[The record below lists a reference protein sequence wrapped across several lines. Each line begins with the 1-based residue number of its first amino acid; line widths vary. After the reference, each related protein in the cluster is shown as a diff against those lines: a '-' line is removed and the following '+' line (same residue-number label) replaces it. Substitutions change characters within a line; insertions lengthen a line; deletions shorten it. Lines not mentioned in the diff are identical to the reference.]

1 MQLSEIVSAAPALQ
15 KLILQELPLP
25 TAWRLSKLIGLC
37 NPALD
42 FYGIQ
47 RVKCRDQS
55 EVEKLM
61 EMDINMDGFEP
72 VTIVMDDSI
81 RLSAADVK
89 TLEPFVQWE
98 VP

>member
-25 TAWRLSKLIGLC
+25 IAWRLSKLIGLC

-47 RVKCRDQS
+47 RMKCRDQN

-61 EMDINMDGFEP
+61 DMDIDMEGFEP
-72 VTIVMDDSI
+72 VTITMEASI

-89 TLEPFVQWE
+89 SLESFVKWE
-98 VP
+98 E

>member
-1 MQLSEIVSAAPALQ
+1 MQLCEIVTAAPALQ

-25 TAWRLSKLIGLC
+25 TAWRLSKLISLC

-47 RVKCRDQS
+47 RMKCRDQN

-61 EMDINMDGFEP
+61 EMDIDMDGFEP
-72 VTIVMDDSI
+72 VAIAMDDSI

-98 VP
+98 VT

>member
-1 MQLSEIVSAAPALQ
+1 MQLCEIVTAAPALQ

-47 RVKCRDQS
+47 RMKCHDQN

-61 EMDINMDGFEP
+61 EMDIDMDGFEP
-72 VTIVMDDSI
+72 VAIAMDDSI

-89 TLEPFVQWE
+89 TLEPFVQWK
-98 VP
+98 VT